1 MKENKSK
8 WKHKT
13 IKKKKRAKKRETV
26 QETKKNTEQSNNIVA
41 FIITKYITISQ
52 RVERQ
57 QMKLK
62 CFKIL
67 ALFRKW

>member
-1 MKENKSK
+1 MKENKLK
-8 WKHKT
+8 WKHET

-41 FIITKYITISQ
+41 FITTKYITIAQ

-57 QMKLK
+57 QTKLK